1 MTITDQIAYT
11 HGVSI
16 ALNKL
21 GMEASHRDL
30 VKRLQ
35 EAVADEEHG
44 KDEYGQT
51 AEEAER
57 LGLSDIEEL
66 ARSHQADEERHRKE
80 NSEALSTL
88 NMRG

>member
-1 MTITDQIAYT
+1 MTTTDKIAYT
-11 HGVSI
+11 HGMSV
-16 ALNKL
+16 ALRKL

-44 KDEYGQT
+44 KEEYGQT

-66 ARSHQADEERHRKE
+66 AKSHQADEERHRKE
-80 NSEALSTL
+80 NRDALSTL
-88 NMRG
+88 YMRG